1 MEFVHTKGSKV
12 DLTKIKPGYLFAT
25 PPSSWWQRWICKILG
40 ASTWHWG
47 CFISPD
53 SKGWIITESINKGV
67 ALTRCDYPKI
77 RVYKIKGLEVTPKR
91 LIGLVADYGAYPYDY
106 DVYLKTAIWFLLKH
120 YLGKL
125 LPRHHD
131 KEFHCQEWVCLLAYE
146 LGHPIIN
153 QGEYPMPQ
161 SLENSDKLDLV
172 YGDF

>member
-1 MEFVHTKGSKV
+1 LMDKIE
-12 DLTKIKPGYLFAT
+12 IKPGYLGAT
-25 PPSSWWQRWICKILG
+25 PPNRWYEKLICRILG
-40 ASTWHWG
+40 ASTWHWLL
-47 CFISPD
+47 FIQKD

-77 RVYKIKGLEVTPKR
+77 RIYKIKDLEVKPET

-131 KEFHCQEWVCLLAYE
+131 EELHCIEWVVLLCSE
-146 LGHPIIN
+146 LGYKIVKD
-153 QGEYPMPQ
+153 EDYPTPA
-161 SLENSDKLDLV
+161 SLENSPHLEFV
-172 YGDF
+172 GEICQ

>member
-1 MEFVHTKGSKV
+1 MDKIE
-12 DLTKIKPGYLFAT
+12 IKPGYLGAT
-25 PPSSWWQRWICKILG
+25 PPNRWYEKLICRILK
-40 ASTWHWG
+40 ASTWHWLL
-47 CFISPD
+47 FIQKD

-77 RVYKIKGLEVTPKR
+77 RIYKIKGLEVTPKR

-146 LGHPIIN
+146 LGHPIIS
-153 QGEYPMPQ
+153 QGEYPMC
-161 SLENSDKLDLV
+161 SNLEASPALELI